1 MAREIR
7 EGGPWGT
14 GFPEPVFDGR
24 FDVLDRGIVGERHLK
39 MKLRPAGGR
48 RSFDAIAFRRTDEEW
63 PAGGQPTIEAV
74 YQLDVNEYR
83 GVEKAQLLVRDL
95 RLV

>member
-1 MAREIR
+1 
-7 EGGPWGT
+7 
-14 GFPEPVFDGR
+14 
-24 FDVLDRGIVGERHLK
+24 
-39 MKLRPAGGR
+39 MKLRPTGGTR
-48 RSFDAIAFRRTDEEW
+48 AFDAIAFRFTDEEW
-63 PAGGQPTIEAV
+63 PPGGQPVIEAV